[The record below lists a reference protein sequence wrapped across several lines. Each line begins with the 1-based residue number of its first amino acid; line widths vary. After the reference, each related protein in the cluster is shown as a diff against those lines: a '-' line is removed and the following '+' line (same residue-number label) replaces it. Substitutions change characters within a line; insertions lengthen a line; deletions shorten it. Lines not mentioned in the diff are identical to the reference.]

1 MESVSGTG
9 QTPAATTSGSGG
21 AGASVFQ
28 GHHGHGPPP
37 DASGSTY
44 TSFGYSAAGGGGQAA
59 AGAVSEGG
67 GGGGLGVS
75 VGAAGAGQ
83 QGVPLPVLAHP
94 RVVISDNSR
103 HCVQAFDRLR
113 VQREQARY
121 EKFNYLYYYV
131 FSLLPKRIPI
141 LVLGR
146 FKSTVVSKPLGF
158 FSSE

>member
-9 QTPAATTSGSGG
+9 QTPAATTSSSGG

-37 DASGSTY
+37 DASGTNY
-44 TSFGYSAAGGGGQAA
+44 ASFGYSAAGGGGGGQTA
-59 AGAVSEGG
+59 AGAVSE
-67 GGGGLGVS
+67 GLGVS
-75 VGAAGAGQ
+75 VGAAGGSQ
-83 QGVPLPVLAHP
+83 QGVTAVPLPVLAHP

-121 EKFNYLYYYV
+121 DITCI
-131 FSLLPKRIPI
+131 LLSI
-141 LVLGR
+141 
-146 FKSTVVSKPLGF
+146 F
-158 FSSE
+158 FTA

>member
-28 GHHGHGPPP
+28 GHHGHGPPT

-67 GGGGLGVS
+67 GLGVS

-83 QGVPLPVLAHP
+83 QGVTAVPLPVLAHP

-121 EKFNYLYYYV
+121 DITCTIFYYY
-131 FSLLPKRIPI
+131 I
-141 LVLGR
+141 LQR
-146 FKSTVVSKPLGF
+146 RSI
-158 FSSE
+158 

>member
-44 TSFGYSAAGGGGQAA
+44 ASFGYSAAGGGGGGQAA
-59 AGAVSEGG
+59 AGAVSD

-75 VGAAGAGQ
+75 VGAAGGGQ
-83 QGVPLPVLAHP
+83 QGVTAVPLPVLAHP

-121 EKFNYLYYYV
+121 DPVL
-131 FSLLPKRIPI
+131 FSLLLKIKTHI
-141 LVLGR
+141 
-146 FKSTVVSKPLGF
+146 ST
-158 FSSE
+158 